1 MYRCLEFFL
10 GIPITSISWYCW
22 CPRART
28 LLSQIG
34 LDGNIIGTLEV
45 FQASLLG
52 PSSLALR
59 ISSPWV
65 SLYPRSGWWTRLFF
79 RCSCIHIAP
88 GFPRFPLQLFSHG
101 SFKFMCD
108 FTIQRPI
115 NSTKFIFYNTS
126 HLIVLEALIC
136 CSPSTC
142 CSRNQLFG

>member
-1 MYRCLEFFL
+1 MYRCLESFL

-59 ISSPWV
+59 ISSSWV
-65 SLYPRSGWWTRLFF
+65 SRYPRSGWWTTLFF
-79 RCSCIHIAP
+79 RCSSYRTW
-88 GFPRFPLQLFSHG
+88 FPRFPLQLFSHG

-108 FTIQRPI
+108 STIHRPI

-126 HLIVLEALIC
+126 HLIVLEDLIC
-136 CSPSTC
+136 YSSSTC